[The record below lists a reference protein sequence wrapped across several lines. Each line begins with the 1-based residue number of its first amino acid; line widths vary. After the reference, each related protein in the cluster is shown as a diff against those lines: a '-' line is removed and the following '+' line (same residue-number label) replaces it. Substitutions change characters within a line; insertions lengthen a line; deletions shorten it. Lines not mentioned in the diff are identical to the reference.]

1 MSSHRWIVEEVEN
14 GERSFVVYNH
24 DREDTPESEFEF
36 YDRYET
42 IEEAVRAC
50 RHHYWDFYE
59 WNNLKPLQPADAEGS
74 RV

>member
-42 IEEAVRAC
+42 IEEAVKAC

-74 RV
+74 RA